1 MTTTDTDA
9 PDAASAPAAK
19 PRRKLLMIAAA
30 AVVVALGTGGAVGWH
45 MMSGEEEVEEAPPPI
60 YVEVPP
66 MVVNLDNGGGPAR
79 FLKAR
84 VMIAARDEA
93 AAEKIRARLPEIN
106 DSFIAFFRDVRPAD
120 MVGAQGPFR
129 IKEELSLRAAAVAH
143 PHKVDDVLI
152 QELVQQ

>member
-1 MTTTDTDA
+1 M
-9 PDAASAPAAK
+9 
-19 PRRKLLMIAAA
+19 LLTS
-30 AVVVALGTGGAVGWH
+30 ALGTGGFVTWQS
-45 MMSGEEEVEEAPPPI
+45 MSGKAAEADELPPPV

-93 AAEKIRARLPEIN
+93 AAEQLRARLPEIN
-106 DSFIAFFRDVRPAD
+106 DSFIAFFRDVRPVD

-129 IKEELSLRAAAVAH
+129 IKEELLLRATAVAR